1 MAEFVYEATMEIK
14 LDPRWRQL
22 EQEFKDLV
30 EIAARRIETLA
41 KDKMIWV
48 DTGAT
53 KNSIAA
59 TEEGELEWII
69 GPTTEYA
76 PFLEFGTVYMKER
89 PFMVPAAEA
98 MRPNIDRA
106 VRALTEKLK

>member
-1 MAEFVYEATMEIK
+1 MAEFEYEVTMEIK

-41 KDKMIWV
+41 KDKVPV
-48 DTGAT
+48 DIGTT

-89 PFMVPAAEA
+89 PFMVPAAEE

-106 VRALTEKLK
+106 VRGLTEKLK